1 MDADAADRSVKRLIS
16 ASLVCSGPDDLG
28 DAVLVED
35 GRVVAIG
42 QATALRSDADEVIE
56 HPGAVIVPGFR
67 DAHIHAVPYA
77 SLLSGC
83 SLKSATSMND
93 LIDRLAAYAATL
105 DGDHPVVA
113 TRLDDESLAERRL
126 PTRHD
131 LDRAVPD
138 RPAVIYRYCGHIAVA
153 NSAALEASN
162 IGVETADPEGGSL
175 DRVDGMPNGILRET
189 AAGLIAPAL
198 ARGGHLEPSDLLDAL
213 HVLAGLGITSIG
225 AMMGYGEQPSHTL
238 EAEIDVWT
246 SIAGDLPIKV
256 HGITITDDPDVLTSA
271 AGKLDDAGGRLR
283 WHGVKRFADGSL
295 GGHTAAMHTPFAD
308 VDTTGT
314 YRLTEADV
322 AIARTAAEL
331 GGAVC
336 IHAIGDR
343 AVSGVLDTFDV
354 LISEGVPPERLRM
367 EHVSVVSPDQ
377 IDRFAAMGV
386 SACVQPAFIASES
399 EWLFTRVGDDRS
411 TWVYPFAS
419 MAAAGIPLVG
429 SSDCPV
435 EPPHPLWGMAAAIDR
450 HGILPSE
457 ALSGSA
463 ALDLFTTAGAMSL
476 GEPEPLTP
484 GAPADMV
491 VLDRDVRSVE
501 PDQVHETHVIET
513 YVDGAAV
520 VVDRSA
526 PAWVD

>member
-1 MDADAADRSVKRLIS
+1 
-16 ASLVCSGPDDLG
+16 
-28 DAVLVED
+28 
-35 GRVVAIG
+35 
-42 QATALRSDADEVIE
+42 
-56 HPGAVIVPGFR
+56 
-67 DAHIHAVPYA
+67 
-77 SLLSGC
+77 
-83 SLKSATSMND
+83 
-93 LIDRLAAYAATL
+93 
-105 DGDHPVVA
+105 
-113 TRLDDESLAERRL
+113 
-126 PTRHD
+126 
-131 LDRAVPD
+131 
-138 RPAVIYRYCGHIAVA
+138 
-153 NSAALEASN
+153 
-162 IGVETADPEGGSL
+162 
-175 DRVDGMPNGILRET
+175 
-189 AAGLIAPAL
+189 
-198 ARGGHLEPSDLLDAL
+198 
-213 HVLAGLGITSIG
+213 
-225 AMMGYGEQPSHTL
+225 
-238 EAEIDVWT
+238 
-246 SIAGDLPIKV
+246 
-256 HGITITDDPDVLTSA
+256 
-271 AGKLDDAGGRLR
+271 
-283 WHGVKRFADGSL
+283 
-295 GGHTAAMHTPFAD
+295 
-308 VDTTGT
+308 
-314 YRLTEADV
+314 
-322 AIARTAAEL
+322 
-331 GGAVC
+331 
-336 IHAIGDR
+336 
-343 AVSGVLDTFDV
+343 
-354 LISEGVPPERLRM
+354 M

-463 ALDLFTTAGAMSL
+463 ALDLFTTAGAKSL

-501 PDQVHETHVIET
+501 PDQVHDTHVIET